1 MRRTVRRGLLLLTTA
16 TVLIL
21 GWPGPGAQAAA
32 YLSHRSAVDVFRDAG
47 ISIWS
52 SGNCS
57 NRNKPS
63 CTSFERI
70 RRSTVDGIL
79 TLRKASKCD
88 LRITG
93 GTETGHGSGT
103 YTHWNGWKIDIS
115 KYTCIG
121 KYIKRYF
128 KYVGYIRGWGYQ
140 YKAPSGNIYTDEGNH
155 WDILYYS
162 CGGCSSGDDDDNDLA
177 PSPSAKPSAAPKPSA
192 SPTPSASPSSSP
204 SQSASPSTS
213 PPVAAAP
220 VAPVASTVPS
230 ASPGSLP
237 SAGPSASASEAAR
250 QPHRPVRPHRRRSPT
265 WQVPHRWQALRRRS
279 RPRVSRG
286 RQARRLRGR
295 RDRRAR
301 RRAPRRRPHHRRT
314 LGWSRRRRCRRRPY
328 TSPCRRRRNSCGPST
343 RPPRHHPRPWTP
355 PRSTPRWA
363 DRDALSGKLHA
374 TEPPELQFPRKCKRV
389 NP

>member
-237 SAGPSASASEAAR
+237 SAGPSASASEA
-250 QPHRPVRPHRRRSPT
+250 
-265 WQVPHRWQALRRRS
+265 
-279 RPRVSRG
+279 
-286 RQARRLRGR
+286 
-295 RDRRAR
+295 
-301 RRAPRRRPHHRRT
+301 
-314 LGWSRRRRCRRRPY
+314 
-328 TSPCRRRRNSCGPST
+328 GPSAT
-343 RPPRHHPRPWTP
+343 PSGSAAPSPKSDVAGPAPVAGPSAAVAPTGEPWPSGSPSPWPSGSAGPSPSASASAAPPANPG
-355 PRSTPRWA
+355 
-363 DRDALSGKLHA
+363 L
-374 TEPPELQFPRKCKRV
+374 EPPTALPPPPVHEPVPPPTKLLRAVDPAPASPPPTLDPAQVDAPLG
-389 NP
+389 

>member
-70 RRSTVDGIL
+70 RRSTVDGVL
-79 TLRKASKCD
+79 TLRKASRCD

-103 YTHWNGWKIDIS
+103 YSHWNGWKIDIS

-162 CGGCSSGDDDDNDLA
+162 CGGCSGGDDDDKDLV
-177 PSPSAKPSAAPKPSA
+177 PSPSAKPSASPKPAA
-192 SPTPSASPSSSP
+192 SPAPSASPSRSP
-204 SQSASPSTS
+204 SQSVSPSTGPS
-213 PPVAAAP
+213 AAAAPIAP
-220 VAPVASTVPS
+220 VAPVASAMPS
-230 ASPGSLP
+230 ASPGALHP
-237 SAGPSASASEAAR
+237 SAVPSASASGANPAATPSAPSGGVAPSPDPSTP
-250 QPHRPVRPHRRRSPT
+250 QASPVAGPPSAAPGVSVEPRPSGSPSESP
-265 WQVPHRWQALRRRS
+265 WPSGSPVPWPSGSA
-279 RPRVSRG
+279 
-286 RQARRLRGR
+286 
-295 RDRRAR
+295 
-301 RRAPRRRPHHRRT
+301 
-314 LGWSRRRRCRRRPY
+314 
-328 TSPCRRRRNSCGPST
+328 GPS
-343 RPPRHHPRPWTP
+343 PSASASAVPLVNP
-355 PRSTPRWA
+355 
-363 DRDALSGKLHA
+363 AL
-374 TEPPELQFPRKCKRV
+374 EPPTALPPPPVHEPVPQPTKLLRAVDPAPASPPPTLDPAQLDAPLG
-389 NP
+389 